1 MSHGNKKPPPPVA
14 HSIILEVDTTD
25 IPAPEDPP
33 NNVDDWCSFKGKSA
47 GVTNENFEISVNNK
61 DTITWSGVS
70 TTNTADTVKITEI
83 DYESGTNLFG
93 TGDLS
98 PTGDAST
105 ITGTVVNGS
114 KADVETYK
122 IKFSVYNNGV
132 LKSSDN
138 SSVYQIDPRI
148 RINS

>member
-14 HSIILEVDTTD
+14 HFIILKVDTTN
-25 IPAPEDPP
+25 IAAPEDPP
-33 NNVDDWCSFKGKSA
+33 NNVDEWCSFEGQSN
-47 GVTNENFEISVNNK
+47 GVTNENFEISVKNT

-93 TGDLS
+93 TADLL
-98 PTGDAST
+98 PAAGASA
-105 ITGTVVNGS
+105 ITGTAVNGS
-114 KADVETYK
+114 NADVETYK

-138 SSVYQIDPRI
+138 SSVYQIDPKI
-148 RINS
+148 RMKT